1 MRPHEKNLKMKVNSP
16 QRRETKPQTKNNL
29 HSLQ

>member
-1 MRPHEKNLKMKVNSP
+1 MQPREKNLKMKVNSL

-29 HSLQ
+29 RSSQ